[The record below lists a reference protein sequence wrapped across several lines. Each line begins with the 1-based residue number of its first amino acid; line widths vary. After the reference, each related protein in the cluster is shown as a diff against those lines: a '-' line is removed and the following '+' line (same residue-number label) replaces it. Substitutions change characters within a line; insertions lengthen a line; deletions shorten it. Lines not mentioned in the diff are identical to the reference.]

1 MDKMKNS
8 GMSETMQT
16 LTRKSACVMLSLL
29 LLLSAVLPV
38 KAAAETASAKVVR
51 VGSFED
57 TFNYVNE
64 KGARKGYGYELL
76 ETLSGYTGWQFEYVT
91 CDWSDCFEKLKNGEV
106 DIIGGI
112 SYTEDRTQEMLFSD
126 ESMGVEKYYL
136 YADLSRAD
144 ISASD
149 FKTLNGKKIGVLMG
163 TEPEVML
170 AEWEEKYGLKT
181 EHVNISNNEDVK
193 QKLANHE
200 IDCFVSLEESF
211 WAERGISTI
220 TRVGE
225 SGIYYAINKNRPDI
239 KEELDDA
246 MRALDEA
253 VPFYTADLYKRY
265 FSMDY
270 TPILTG
276 EEKAWLRKHGAIRM
290 GFLAS
295 DSGVSTYDPATG
307 EFTGVITD
315 YIQFAADCLGNQELE
330 FQLVGYDSKEAELDA
345 LKSGEID
352 MIFHCDQNPNLAE
365 EYHFACTNTTWTSN
379 LMAVTNKQ
387 HFNENNVNRIVV
399 PQNKLSL
406 KKYLAFYYPQWEIVD
421 CDTQEDA
428 ARLVKDGQADCFVTG
443 ISSENKYSKKYSFYS
458 VPLVNPVRSC
468 FAVNSGNRSLLSI
481 LNKTIKAMPV
491 NMLAGALAMYKSSAR
506 KVTLSDFIRD
516 NFFKVMLISS
526 IAVAVVLL
534 TILMLLQKARKAEAA
549 ARKAASDTQ
558 ELNAKLQVAV
568 EKAESANRAKSTFLS
583 NMSHDIRTPMNAII
597 GFTTLAL
604 SNIDDTDRVKDYLG
618 KTLASSNHLLS
629 LINDVL
635 DMSRIESGKIHLEE
649 VEVNL
654 SDVLHDL
661 KTIVS
666 GQIYAKQLELYMDA
680 MDVTDED
687 VYCDKTRLNQ
697 ILLNLLSNAI
707 KFTPAG
713 GTVSVRVRQ
722 LAGKVRGCGQ
732 YEFRIKDNGIGMSQE
747 FAQKIFEPFE
757 RERTS
762 TVSRI
767 QGTGLGMAITKNI
780 VDMMG
785 GTIEVQTAQGKG
797 TEFTV
802 CVPMRAQTEQRPV
815 EKITELEGLKAL
827 VVDDDFNTCDSV
839 TKMLVKVGMRAEW
852 TLSGK
857 EAVLRARQSIEMSD
871 VYHAYIIDWRLPDM
885 NGIEVTRQIRSL
897 HDDTPI
903 IILTAYDWSDI
914 EVEAKAAGVTAFCA
928 KPMFMS
934 DLRETLMSA
943 LGQKPA
949 DAVQRLLPEKNADFK
964 GKHILLVEDNELNRE
979 IAQEILREYGFLVD
993 SAENGAVAVE
1003 KVSTTAPGSY
1013 DLVLMDVQMP
1023 IMDGYTATRKIRAR
1037 RPKPLKSLRR
1047 HHGAGG
1053 RLGTQRRRVGHHPP
1067 LQTLRKAQLQPCG
1080 GRRQPHEAHEHCHEA
1095 AVLSAVPA
1103 GLY

>member
-91 CDWSDCFEKLKNGEV
+91 CDWSDCFEKLKNGEI

-126 ESMGVEKYYL
+126 EPMGVEKYYL
-136 YADLSRAD
+136 YADLARAD

-276 EEKAWLRKHGAIRM
+276 EEKAWLKEHGAIKM
-290 GFLAS
+290 GFLTS
-295 DSGVSTYDPATG
+295 DSGVSTFDPATG

-387 HFNENNVNRIVV
+387 HFNENNVNRIAV

-428 ARLVKDGQADCFVTG
+428 AKLVKDGQADCFVTG

-506 KVTLSDFIRD
+506 KVTLSDFIKD

-558 ELNAKLQVAV
+558 ELNAKLQVTV

-762 TVSRI
+762 TVSGI

-914 EVEAKAAGVTAFCA
+914 EVEAKAAGVTAFCS

-943 LGQKPA
+943 LGQKSA
-949 DAVQRLLPEKNADFK
+949 DAVQGLLPEKNADFK

-1003 KVSTTAPGSY
+1003 KVSTAAPGSY

-1023 IMDGYTATRKIRAR
+1023 IMDGYTATRKIRALDDPARAKLPILAMTANAFDEDR
-1037 RPKPLKSLRR
+1037 RNALESGMNGFLSKPIVIDDLM
-1047 HHGAGG
+1047 
-1053 RLGTQRRRVGHHPP
+1053 QE
-1067 LQTLRKAQLQPCG
+1067 LRKIL
-1080 GRRQPHEAHEHCHEA
+1080 
-1095 AVLSAVPA
+1095 
-1103 GLY
+1103 

>member
-1 MDKMKNS
+1 
-8 GMSETMQT
+8 MQT

-91 CDWSDCFEKLKNGEV
+91 CDWSDCFEKLKNGEI

-126 ESMGVEKYYL
+126 EPMGVEKYYL

-295 DSGVSTYDPATG
+295 DSGVSTFDPATG

-387 HFNENNVNRIVV
+387 HFNENNVNRIAV

-506 KVTLSDFIRD
+506 KVTLSDFIKD

-568 EKAESANRAKSTFLS
+568 EKAESANCAKSTFLS

-635 DMSRIESGKIHLEE
+635 DMSRIESGKNHLEE

-802 CVPMRAQTEQRPV
+802 CVPMRAQTEQRLV

-914 EVEAKAAGVTAFCA
+914 EVEAKAAGVTAFCS

-979 IAQEILREYGFLVD
+979 IAQEILQEYGFLVD

-1003 KVSTTAPGSY
+1003 KVSTAAPGSY

-1023 IMDGYTATRKIRAR
+1023 IMDGYTATRKIRALDDPARAKLPILAMTANAFDEDR
-1037 RPKPLKSLRR
+1037 RNALESGMNGFLSKPIVIGDLVQELHKIL
-1047 HHGAGG
+1047 
-1053 RLGTQRRRVGHHPP
+1053 
-1067 LQTLRKAQLQPCG
+1067 
-1080 GRRQPHEAHEHCHEA
+1080 
-1095 AVLSAVPA
+1095 
-1103 GLY
+1103 

>member
-1 MDKMKNS
+1 
-8 GMSETMQT
+8 MQT

-91 CDWSDCFEKLKNGEV
+91 CDWSDCFEKLKNGEI

-126 ESMGVEKYYL
+126 EPMGVEKYYL

-149 FKTLNGKKIGVLMG
+149 FKTLNGQKIGVLMG

-295 DSGVSTYDPATG
+295 DSGVSTFDPATG

-387 HFNENNVNRIVV
+387 HFNENNVNRIAV

-506 KVTLSDFIRD
+506 KVTLSDFIKD

-568 EKAESANRAKSTFLS
+568 EKAETANRAKSTFLS

-666 GQIYAKQLELYMDA
+666 GQIYAKQLELYMDV

-914 EVEAKAAGVTAFCA
+914 EVEAKAAGVTAFCS

-979 IAQEILREYGFLVD
+979 IAQEILQEYGFLVD

-1003 KVSTTAPGSY
+1003 KVSTAAPGSY

-1023 IMDGYTATRKIRAR
+1023 IMDGYTATRKIRALDDPARAKLPILAMTANAFDEDR
-1037 RPKPLKSLRR
+1037 RNALESGMNGFLSKPIVIGDLVQELHKIL
-1047 HHGAGG
+1047 
-1053 RLGTQRRRVGHHPP
+1053 
-1067 LQTLRKAQLQPCG
+1067 
-1080 GRRQPHEAHEHCHEA
+1080 
-1095 AVLSAVPA
+1095 
-1103 GLY
+1103 

>member
-91 CDWSDCFEKLKNGEV
+91 CDWSDCFEKLKNGEI

-126 ESMGVEKYYL
+126 EPMGVEKYYL

-295 DSGVSTYDPATG
+295 DSGVSTFDPATG

-352 MIFHCDQNPNLAE
+352 MIFHVDQSPNLAE

-387 HFNENNVNRIVV
+387 HFNENNVNRIAV

-506 KVTLSDFIRD
+506 KVTLSDFIKD

-534 TILMLLQKARKAEAA
+534 TVLMLLQKARKAEAA

-568 EKAESANRAKSTFLS
+568 EKAENANRAKSTFLS

-666 GQIYAKQLELYMDA
+666 GQIYAKQLELYMDV

-914 EVEAKAAGVTAFCA
+914 EVEAKAAGVTAFCS

-1003 KVSTTAPGSY
+1003 KVSTAAPGSY

-1023 IMDGYTATRKIRAR
+1023 IMDGYTATRRIRELENPDLAGIPILAMTANAFDEDR
-1037 RPKPLKSLRR
+1037 RNALECGMNGFLSKPIVIADLV
-1047 HHGAGG
+1047 
-1053 RLGTQRRRVGHHPP
+1053 QEM
-1067 LQTLRKAQLQPCG
+1067 RK
-1080 GRRQPHEAHEHCHEA
+1080 
-1095 AVLSAVPA
+1095 VL
-1103 GLY
+1103 

>member
-16 LTRKSACVMLSLL
+16 LTRKSVCAVLSLL

-38 KAAAETASAKVVR
+38 KAAAETAPVKVVR

-91 CDWSDCFEKLKNGEV
+91 CDWSDCFEKLKNGEI

-126 ESMGVEKYYL
+126 EPMGVEKYYL

-295 DSGVSTYDPATG
+295 DSGVSTFDPATG

-387 HFNENNVNRIVV
+387 HFNENNVNRIAV

-506 KVTLSDFIRD
+506 KVTLSDFIKD

-568 EKAESANRAKSTFLS
+568 EKAETANRAKSTFLS

-604 SNIDDTDRVKDYLG
+604 SNIDDTDRVKDYLA

-666 GQIYAKQLELYMDA
+666 GQIYAKQLELYMDV

-914 EVEAKAAGVTAFCA
+914 EVEAKAAGVTAFCS

-1003 KVSTTAPGSY
+1003 KVSTAAPGSY

-1023 IMDGYTATRKIRAR
+1023 IMDGYTATRKIRALDDPARAKLPILAMTANAFDEDR
-1037 RPKPLKSLRR
+1037 RNALESGMNGFLSKPIVIDDLVQELHKIL
-1047 HHGAGG
+1047 
-1053 RLGTQRRRVGHHPP
+1053 
-1067 LQTLRKAQLQPCG
+1067 
-1080 GRRQPHEAHEHCHEA
+1080 
-1095 AVLSAVPA
+1095 
-1103 GLY
+1103 

>member
-91 CDWSDCFEKLKNGEV
+91 CDWSDCFEKLKNGEI

-126 ESMGVEKYYL
+126 EPMGVEKYYL
-136 YADLSRAD
+136 YADLARAD

-295 DSGVSTYDPATG
+295 DSGVSTFDPATG

-387 HFNENNVNRIVV
+387 HFNENNVNRIAV

-506 KVTLSDFIRD
+506 KVTLSDFIKD

-568 EKAESANRAKSTFLS
+568 EKAETANRAKSTFLS

-597 GFTTLAL
+597 GFTTLAI
-604 SNIDDTDRVKDYLG
+604 SNIDDKDRVKDYLT

-722 LAGKVRGCGQ
+722 LAGKVHGCGQ

-747 FAQKIFEPFE
+747 FAKKIFEPFE

-802 CVPMRAQTEQRPV
+802 CVPMRAQTEQRLV

-914 EVEAKAAGVTAFCA
+914 EVEAKAAGVTAFCS

-979 IAQEILREYGFLVD
+979 IAQEILQEYGFLVD
-993 SAENGAVAVE
+993 TAENGAVAVE
-1003 KVSTTAPGSY
+1003 KVSTAAPGSY

-1023 IMDGYTATRKIRAR
+1023 IMDGYTATRKIRALDDPARAKLPILAMTANAFDEDR
-1037 RPKPLKSLRR
+1037 RNALESGMNGFLSKPIVIGDLVQELHKIL
-1047 HHGAGG
+1047 
-1053 RLGTQRRRVGHHPP
+1053 
-1067 LQTLRKAQLQPCG
+1067 
-1080 GRRQPHEAHEHCHEA
+1080 
-1095 AVLSAVPA
+1095 
-1103 GLY
+1103 

>member
-91 CDWSDCFEKLKNGEV
+91 CDWSDCFEKLKNGEI

-126 ESMGVEKYYL
+126 EPMGVEKYYL
-136 YADLSRAD
+136 YADLARAD

-295 DSGVSTYDPATG
+295 DSGVSTFDPATG

-387 HFNENNVNRIVV
+387 HFNENNVNRIAV

-506 KVTLSDFIRD
+506 KVTLSDFIKD

-666 GQIYAKQLELYMDA
+666 GQIYAKQLELYMDV

-722 LAGKVRGCGQ
+722 LAGKVHGCGQ

-747 FAQKIFEPFE
+747 FAKKIFEPFE

-802 CVPMRAQTEQRPV
+802 CVPMRAQTEQRLV

-914 EVEAKAAGVTAFCA
+914 EVEAKAAGVTAFCS

-979 IAQEILREYGFLVD
+979 IAQEILQEYGFLVD

-1003 KVSTTAPGSY
+1003 KVSTAAPGSY

-1023 IMDGYTATRKIRAR
+1023 IMDGYTATRKIRALDDPARAKLPILAMTANAFDEDR
-1037 RPKPLKSLRR
+1037 RNALESGMNGFLSKPIVIGDLVQELHKIL
-1047 HHGAGG
+1047 
-1053 RLGTQRRRVGHHPP
+1053 
-1067 LQTLRKAQLQPCG
+1067 
-1080 GRRQPHEAHEHCHEA
+1080 
-1095 AVLSAVPA
+1095 
-1103 GLY
+1103 

>member
-91 CDWSDCFEKLKNGEV
+91 CDWSDCFEKLKNGEI

-126 ESMGVEKYYL
+126 EPMGVEKYYL

-295 DSGVSTYDPATG
+295 DSGVSTFDPATG

-387 HFNENNVNRIVV
+387 HFNENNVNRIAV

-506 KVTLSDFIRD
+506 KVTLSDFIKD

-568 EKAESANRAKSTFLS
+568 EKAESANCAKSTFLS

-597 GFTTLAL
+597 GFTTLAI
-604 SNIDDTDRVKDYLG
+604 SNIDDKNRVKDYLT

-635 DMSRIESGKIHLEE
+635 DMSRIESGKNHLEE

-722 LAGKVRGCGQ
+722 LAGQVRGCGQ
-732 YEFRIKDNGIGMSQE
+732 YEFRIKDNGIGMSPE
-747 FAQKIFEPFE
+747 FAKKIFEPFE

-797 TEFTV
+797 SEFIIR
-802 CVPMRAQTEQRPV
+802 VPLRVQAEHRPV

-871 VYHAYIIDWRLPDM
+871 AYHAYIIDWRLPDM

-903 IILTAYDWSDI
+903 IILTAYDGSDI
-914 EVEAKAAGVTAFCA
+914 EMEAKAAGVTAFCS

-964 GKHILLVEDNELNRE
+964 GKHILLVEDNALNRE

-993 SAENGAVAVE
+993 TAENGAVAVE
-1003 KVSTTAPGSY
+1003 KVSTAAPGSY

-1023 IMDGYTATRKIRAR
+1023 IMDGYTATRKIRALDDPARAKLPILAMTANAFDEDR
-1037 RPKPLKSLRR
+1037 RNALESGMNGFLSKPIVIGDLVQELHKIL
-1047 HHGAGG
+1047 
-1053 RLGTQRRRVGHHPP
+1053 
-1067 LQTLRKAQLQPCG
+1067 
-1080 GRRQPHEAHEHCHEA
+1080 
-1095 AVLSAVPA
+1095 
-1103 GLY
+1103 

>member
-91 CDWSDCFEKLKNGEV
+91 CDWSDCFEKLKNGEI

-126 ESMGVEKYYL
+126 EPMGVEKYYL

-295 DSGVSTYDPATG
+295 DSGVSTFDPATG

-387 HFNENNVNRIVV
+387 HFNENNVNRIAV

-506 KVTLSDFIRD
+506 KVTLSDFIKD

-722 LAGKVRGCGQ
+722 LAGKVHGCGQ

-914 EVEAKAAGVTAFCA
+914 EVEAKAAGVTAFCS

-1003 KVSTTAPGSY
+1003 KVSTAAPGSY

-1023 IMDGYTATRKIRAR
+1023 IMDGYTATRKIRALDDPALGKLPIIAMTANAFDEDR
-1037 RPKPLKSLRR
+1037 RNALESGMNGFLSKPIVIDDLVQELHKIL
-1047 HHGAGG
+1047 
-1053 RLGTQRRRVGHHPP
+1053 
-1067 LQTLRKAQLQPCG
+1067 
-1080 GRRQPHEAHEHCHEA
+1080 
-1095 AVLSAVPA
+1095 
-1103 GLY
+1103 

>member
-91 CDWSDCFEKLKNGEV
+91 CDWSDCFEKLKNGEI

-126 ESMGVEKYYL
+126 EPMGVEKYYL

-149 FKTLNGKKIGVLMG
+149 FKTLNGQKIGVLMG

-246 MRALDEA
+246 MRALNEA
-253 VPFYTADLYKRY
+253 APFYTADLYKRY

-295 DSGVSTYDPATG
+295 DSGVSTFDPATG

-387 HFNENNVNRIVV
+387 HFNENNVNRIAV

-506 KVTLSDFIRD
+506 KVTLSDFIKD

-568 EKAESANRAKSTFLS
+568 EKAETANRAKSTFLS

-635 DMSRIESGKIHLEE
+635 DMSRIESRKIHLEE

-666 GQIYAKQLELYMDA
+666 GQIYAKQLELYMDV

-722 LAGKVRGCGQ
+722 LAGKVHGCGQ

-914 EVEAKAAGVTAFCA
+914 EVEAKAAGVTAFCS

-934 DLRETLMSA
+934 DLRETLISA

-979 IAQEILREYGFLVD
+979 IAQEILQEYGFLVD
-993 SAENGAVAVE
+993 TAENGAVAVE
-1003 KVSTTAPGSY
+1003 KVSTAAPGSY

-1023 IMDGYTATRKIRAR
+1023 IMDGYTATRKIRALDDPARAKLPILAMTANAFDEDR
-1037 RPKPLKSLRR
+1037 RNALESGMNGFLSKPIVIGDLVQELHKIL
-1047 HHGAGG
+1047 
-1053 RLGTQRRRVGHHPP
+1053 
-1067 LQTLRKAQLQPCG
+1067 
-1080 GRRQPHEAHEHCHEA
+1080 
-1095 AVLSAVPA
+1095 
-1103 GLY
+1103 

>member
-1 MDKMKNS
+1 
-8 GMSETMQT
+8 MQT

-76 ETLSGYTGWQFEYVT
+76 ETLSGYAGWQFEYVT
-91 CDWSDCFEKLKNGEV
+91 CDWSDCFEKLKNGEI

-126 ESMGVEKYYL
+126 EPMGVEKYYL

-295 DSGVSTYDPATG
+295 DSGVSTFDPATG

-387 HFNENNVNRIVV
+387 HFNENNVNRIAV

-506 KVTLSDFIRD
+506 KVTLSDFIKD

-762 TVSRI
+762 TVSGI

-797 TEFTV
+797 SEFIIR
-802 CVPMRAQTEQRPV
+802 VPLRVQAEHRPV

-1003 KVSTTAPGSY
+1003 KVSTAAPGSY

-1023 IMDGYTATRKIRAR
+1023 IMDGYTATRKIRALDDPARAKLPILAMTANAFDEDR
-1037 RPKPLKSLRR
+1037 RNALESGMNGFLSKPIVIGDLV
-1047 HHGAGG
+1047 
-1053 RLGTQRRRVGHHPP
+1053 QE
-1067 LQTLRKAQLQPCG
+1067 LRKIL
-1080 GRRQPHEAHEHCHEA
+1080 
-1095 AVLSAVPA
+1095 
-1103 GLY
+1103 

>member
-91 CDWSDCFEKLKNGEV
+91 CDWSDCFEKLKNGEI

-126 ESMGVEKYYL
+126 EPMGVEKYYL

-149 FKTLNGKKIGVLMG
+149 FKTLNGQKIGVLMG

-220 TRVGE
+220 TCVGE

-295 DSGVSTYDPATG
+295 DSGVSTFDPATG

-387 HFNENNVNRIVV
+387 HFNENNVNRIAV

-506 KVTLSDFIRD
+506 KVTLSDFIKD

-568 EKAESANRAKSTFLS
+568 EKAETANRAKSTFLS

-666 GQIYAKQLELYMDA
+666 GQIYAKQLELYMDV

-722 LAGKVRGCGQ
+722 LAGKVHGCGQ
-732 YEFRIKDNGIGMSQE
+732 YEFRIKDNGIGMSPE

-762 TVSRI
+762 TVSGI

-802 CVPMRAQTEQRPV
+802 CVPMCAQTEQRPV

-914 EVEAKAAGVTAFCA
+914 EVEAKAAGVTAFCS

-949 DAVQRLLPEKNADFK
+949 DAVQGLLPEKNADFK

-979 IAQEILREYGFLVD
+979 IAQEILQEYGFLVD
-993 SAENGAVAVE
+993 TAENGAVAVE
-1003 KVSTTAPGSY
+1003 KVSTAAPGSY

-1023 IMDGYTATRKIRAR
+1023 IMDGYTATRKIRALDDPARAKLPILAMTANAFDEDR
-1037 RPKPLKSLRR
+1037 RNALESGMNGFLSKPIVIGDLVQELHKIL
-1047 HHGAGG
+1047 
-1053 RLGTQRRRVGHHPP
+1053 
-1067 LQTLRKAQLQPCG
+1067 
-1080 GRRQPHEAHEHCHEA
+1080 
-1095 AVLSAVPA
+1095 
-1103 GLY
+1103 